1 MASRI
6 RTTANPTAQ
15 LVAPLA
21 AITCAA
27 KRFLSEKNLPYEE
40 INLEDVGAAAEI
52 VIQVNQGRRSA
63 PTFDIDGQCI
73 NCSPFDRR
81 KLSEAW
87 GLS

>member
-1 MASRI
+1 MAQVKMY
-6 RTTANPTAQ
+6 TTSS
-15 LVAPLA
+15 
-21 AITCAA
+21 CGDCRAA

-52 VIQVNQGRRSA
+52 VIQVNQGRRSVPA
-63 PTFDIDGQCI
+63 FDIDGQFV
-73 NCSPFDRR
+73 NCSPLDRR

>member
-1 MASRI
+1 MAPI
-6 RTTANPTAQ
+6 TMYTTSS
-15 LVAPLA
+15 
-21 AITCAA
+21 CGDCRAA
-27 KRFLSEKNLPYEE
+27 KRFLREKNLPYEE
-40 INLEDVGAAAEI
+40 INLEDVGAAAEN

-63 PTFDIDGQCI
+63 PRFDIDGRFV